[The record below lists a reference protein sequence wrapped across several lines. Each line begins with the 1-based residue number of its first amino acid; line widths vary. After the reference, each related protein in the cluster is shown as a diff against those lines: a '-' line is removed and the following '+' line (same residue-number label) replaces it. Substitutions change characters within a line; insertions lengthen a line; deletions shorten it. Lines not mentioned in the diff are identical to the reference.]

1 MAGIVRDD
9 KLVHRS
15 KDMSKLAQELR
26 EMGEDEEIEFVDDW
40 DEEEE
45 WEELDD
51 FEYEE
56 EE

>member
-1 MAGIVRDD
+1 
-9 KLVHRS
+9 
-15 KDMSKLAQELR
+15 MSKLAQELR